1 MTRFLLLK
9 RCDTVDGRNP
19 TLPVPG
25 IYKTQLCVIH
35 TVDGSE
41 IPRLKYRLV
50 NNGIS
55 TTNLNWCVDPGFLV
69 GINNCLSARRSG
81 DIG

>member
-1 MTRFLLLK
+1 MIRVLLLS

-19 TLPVPG
+19 TLPG
-25 IYKTQLCVIH
+25 MY
-35 TVDGSE
+35 E
-41 IPRLKYRLV
+41 NLV

-69 GINNCLSARRSG
+69 GINNVFLHVALETLVRLKGWWFS
-81 DIG
+81 